1 MWNIFENEIYVR
13 FPAEQLLIPQFR
25 VAFFECLG
33 NKFDT
38 FGAVP
43 AVFRLVAC
51 NSSTIRAVSA
61 AAGVESILRDK
72 VLRARHRPYSSD
84 WMAAFR
90 QLMPHFEGE
99 ETLLMDMRANC
110 RHNGIGRSNGLPN
123 SVRPFLH
130 IAAK

>member
-1 MWNIFENEIYVR
+1 MPWEQIRHIRSCSRR
-13 FPAEQLLIPQFR
+13 FPSGRVQFID
-25 VAFFECLG
+25 
-33 NKFDT
+33 NT
-38 FGAVP
+38 SSFG
-43 AVFRLVAC
+43 
-51 NSSTIRAVSA
+51 